1 MADQEKPAEDVPG
14 ATAASPDDDDD
25 ELTPGYTAPKQ
36 VDLKTL
42 QELDADDEALVKYKQ
57 TLLGQTEA
65 VKDEGGSNV
74 ILQELIFAPVDHKE
88 VKLDLRG
95 DLSKLKDSPITI
107 KEGVQYRLKIQFRVQ
122 REIVAGLRY
131 FQSTYRKGVRVD
143 KSPFMVGSYG
153 PKTDPH
159 VYQTPIE
166 DAPSGMLFR
175 GNYSVKSKFTD
186 DDKKIYLEWEWAF
199 HVKKEWDS

>member
-1 MADQEKPAEDVPG
+1 MSVYHEYYHRAC
-14 ATAASPDDDDD
+14 TH
-25 ELTPGYTAPKQ
+25 THTHTHTYMYTHTHTHIH
-36 VDLKTL
+36 VHTH
-42 QELDADDEALVKYKQ
+42 
-57 TLLGQTEA
+57 THT
-65 VKDEGGSNV
+65 
-74 ILQELIFAPVDHKE
+74 HT
-88 VKLDLRG
+88 G

-131 FQSTYRKGVRVD
+131 FQSTYRKGVRGEYLKCLFYSPFAYLQILHFSTPTVD